1 MAVLA
6 KVEDGRDEGEGHEG
20 QGQALDLAT
29 SHGSFSNQQNFN
41 LPKLPHLEKKTS
53 SARNNFFG
61 STFNCILKYFLFHFE
76 KICFASAIPGKTHF
90 HWQTDGIAGFNRIF
104 SFVFSLSSHKKTFAA
119 ANGVSQRKRRFGS
132 GRRELFATF
141 STTRRVV
148 RRRRRVAASKASWG
162 PQDSSKPL
170 QPIRSSEPLS
180 LELKTILGPTGSI
193 PLNLHFQLCLL
204 GLFLS
209 H

>member
-61 STFNCILKYFLFHFE
+61 STFNCILKYFLFNFE

-90 HWQTDGIAGFNRIF
+90 H
-104 SFVFSLSSHKKTFAA
+104 
-119 ANGVSQRKRRFGS
+119 
-132 GRRELFATF
+132 
-141 STTRRVV
+141 
-148 RRRRRVAASKASWG
+148 
-162 PQDSSKPL
+162 
-170 QPIRSSEPLS
+170 
-180 LELKTILGPTGSI
+180 
-193 PLNLHFQLCLL
+193 
-204 GLFLS
+204 
-209 H
+209 

>member
-6 KVEDGRDEGEGHEG
+6 KVEDGHEEGEGHEG

-61 STFNCILKYFLFHFE
+61 STFNCILKYFLFNFE

-90 HWQTDGIAGFNRIF
+90 H
-104 SFVFSLSSHKKTFAA
+104 
-119 ANGVSQRKRRFGS
+119 
-132 GRRELFATF
+132 
-141 STTRRVV
+141 
-148 RRRRRVAASKASWG
+148 
-162 PQDSSKPL
+162 
-170 QPIRSSEPLS
+170 
-180 LELKTILGPTGSI
+180 
-193 PLNLHFQLCLL
+193 
-204 GLFLS
+204 
-209 H
+209 